1 MKTKKK
7 ENKKSKTY
15 LFIRSVSQGINIIA
29 ILVGFIL
36 IWTLKRSHM
45 VPTKYMTLII
55 LVVVIPLILYTLCC
69 YVLKPKKVILIVL
82 DLIFIPMLFGEVF
95 AMTKVNEIVKWLD
108 NNFKLGYN
116 TDAYY
121 VIVNK
126 DSKYNKLED
135 IKGKT
140 VYYYDDFVD
149 IEKLSSSLND
159 KVEAKLVKAESNA
172 DLINNVK
179 EEKNY
184 IVLMHSSFYDTLTE
198 NDVDFADKTRII
210 AKDIEIKKKVEK
222 KEEDLPDVLK
232 EPFVVYL
239 SGIDTRGGDMP
250 ERGLSDVNM
259 IIVVNPKT
267 HKVLMVNIPRDY
279 YVQLHG
285 TTGLHDK
292 LTHAG
297 MVGGV
302 DLSIATIEDILDVN
316 VDYYL
321 RVNFNSVV
329 NLVDAIGG
337 LTINSDVDY
346 AFSCWTDRGCIIY
359 PGDNL
364 VDGRCALAF
373 ARERHAYMTGDRH
386 RGENQQ
392 QVIRLVM
399 DKVGSSKE
407 LLNNYTNILSA
418 LDGTFETTFTSDN
431 VKALVRHQVD
441 KMPHWDVVT
450 SNLDGSG
457 AMKPTY
463 SYPNQD
469 LSVMIPDESTIVAA
483 KQAIADVLNE
493 K

>member
-1 MKTKKK
+1 MKKKK
-7 ENKKSKTY
+7 ENKKSKAY
-15 LFIRSVSQGINIIA
+15 LFVKSISQGICAVAII
-29 ILVGFIL
+29 VSFIL
-36 IWTLKRSHM
+36 IWVLKRSHM
-45 VPTKYMTLII
+45 VPTKYMALIVFI
-55 LVVVIPLILYTLCC
+55 VTIPLIIYFLCC
-69 YVLKPKKVILIVL
+69 YIFKPKKVLLIALDIIAIPIL
-82 DLIFIPMLFGEVF
+82 FIEVF
-95 AMTKVNEIVKWLD
+95 GMTKINEIVKWLD

-116 TDAYY
+116 TDVYY
-121 VIVNK
+121 VVVNK
-126 DSKYNKLED
+126 DSKYNNLED
-135 IKGKT
+135 IKGNT

-149 IEKLSSSLND
+149 ANKLSAALNE
-159 KVEAKLVKAESNA
+159 KVNADLAKAESNA

-179 EEKNY
+179 TDKDY
-184 IVLMHSSFYDTLTE
+184 IVLMHSSFYDTLIE
-198 NDVDFADKTRII
+198 NDVDFLDKTRVI
-210 AKDIEIKKKVEK
+210 AKDIEIKKKVENK
-222 KEEDLPDVLK
+222 DKDLPDVLK

-259 IIVVNPKT
+259 IMVINPKT

-285 TTGLHDK
+285 TSGLKDK

-297 MVGGV
+297 MNGGV
-302 DLSIATIEDILDVN
+302 DLSIATIEDILDIE

-321 RVNFNSVV
+321 RVNFNAVV

-346 AFSCWTDRGCIIY
+346 AFTCWTDSGCTFY
-359 PGDNL
+359 PGDNQ
-364 VDGRCALAF
+364 VGGRCALAF
-373 ARERHAYMTGDRH
+373 ARERHAYYSGDRH

-392 QVIRLVM
+392 QVIRLIM

-407 LLNNYTNILSA
+407 LLNNYTDILNA
-418 LDGTFETTFTSDN
+418 LDGTFETTFSSDN

-441 KMPHWDVVT
+441 KMPHWEVIT
-450 SNLDGSG
+450 SNLDGVS

-469 LSVMIPDESTIVAA
+469 LSVMIPDETTIEAA
-483 KQAIADVLNE
+483 KAKIAEVMNE

>member
-1 MKTKKK
+1 MKKKK
-7 ENKKSKTY
+7 ENKKSKAY
-15 LFIRSVSQGINIIA
+15 LFIRSISQGINAVAII
-29 ILVGFIL
+29 VGFIL
-36 IWTLKRSHM
+36 IWVLKRSHM
-45 VPTKYMTLII
+45 VPTKYMTLVI
-55 LVVVIPLILYTLCC
+55 LFVLIPLIFYTLCC
-69 YVLKPKKVILIVL
+69 YILRPKKVILIVL
-82 DLIFIPMLFGEVF
+82 DLIFIPLLFGEVF
-95 AMTKVNEIVKWLD
+95 GMTKVNEIVKWLD

-116 TDAYY
+116 TDTYY
-121 VIVNK
+121 VVVNK

-140 VYYYDDFVD
+140 VYYFDDFVD
-149 IEKLSSSLND
+149 AKKLSDSLNE
-159 KVEAKLVKAESNA
+159 KVESKLVKAESNA

-179 EEKNY
+179 DNKNY
-184 IVLMHSSFYDTLTE
+184 IVLMHSSFYDTLAE
-198 NDVDFADKTRII
+198 NDVDFVDKTRII

-232 EPFVVYL
+232 ESFVVYL

-259 IIVVNPKT
+259 VVVVNPKT
-267 HKVLMVNIPRDY
+267 HKVLLVNIPRDY

-316 VDYYL
+316 IDYYL

-337 LTINSDVDY
+337 LTVNSDVDY
-346 AFSCWTDRGCIIY
+346 AFITLNDQNCTIY
-359 PGDNL
+359 PGDNQL
-364 VDGRCALAF
+364 DGKCTLAF
-373 ARERHAYMTGDRH
+373 VRERYAYMTGDRH

-392 QVIRLVM
+392 QVIRLIM

-441 KMPHWDVVT
+441 KMPHWEVVT
-450 SNLDGSG
+450 SNLDGVS

-463 SYPNQD
+463 SYPNQN
-469 LSVMIPDESTIVAA
+469 LSVMIPDDSTIIAA
-483 KQAIADVLNE
+483 KQAIAEVLNE